1 MLRSVSLADWESLA
15 EFYKILMAA
24 MAKDMVLFGKSTI
37 SDRRKMFVSHV
48 LTVDAS

>member
-1 MLRSVSLADWESLA
+1 LRSVSLAGWESFV
-15 EFYKILMAA
+15 EFYKIRMAA

-37 SDRRKMFVSHV
+37 SDLRKLFVSHV